1 MQELNKI
8 KTRELVEELR
18 VREGVETIQAEP
30 YLQTDIPVEGPA
42 VILIVTD

>member
-18 VREGVETIQAEP
+18 EREGVEIIQAEP
-30 YLQTDIPVEGPA
+30 YQQKDISVEGPA

>member
-1 MQELNKI
+1 MELNEV
-8 KTRELVEELR
+8 KTCDLVAELKK
-18 VREGVETIQAEP
+18 REGVETIQADP